1 MNLTLNIE
9 VSADTQEAVAQ
20 IGDLNERVAWFLK
33 EQAAL
38 ERRRAERQN
47 AEDRALAAAIVQDA
61 QAAQSCDVP
70 REEVAERLLSR
81 LRVHQLSGFPI
92 SSGDG
97 QTLSDRDF
105 TRAIEVDLDDPLKV
119 EMFTSE
125 EFENARE

>member
-38 ERRRAERQN
+38 ERWRAERQN
-47 AEDRALAAAIVQDA
+47 AEDRALAAAIVRDA
-61 QAAQSCDVP
+61 QAAQSCGVP

-81 LRVHQLSGFPI
+81 WDRLFA
-92 SSGDG
+92 DG
-97 QTLSDRDF
+97 G
-105 TRAIEVDLDDPLKV
+105 K
-119 EMFTSE
+119 
-125 EFENARE
+125 

>member
-38 ERRRAERQN
+38 ERWRAERQN
-47 AEDRALAAAIVQDA
+47 AEDRALAAAIVRDA
-61 QAAQSCDVP
+61 QAAQSNGVP

-81 LRVHQLSGFPI
+81 WDRLF
-92 SSGDG
+92 GDG
-97 QTLSDRDF
+97 G
-105 TRAIEVDLDDPLKV
+105 K
-119 EMFTSE
+119 
-125 EFENARE
+125 